1 MDARLQKVVDHPLH
15 QFLGV
20 MDIVSYEGCG
30 ELTITVTD
38 NLVNPA
44 GLFHGGVVYVLS
56 DVCAYAGLLSLL
68 KDTEEAVTHD
78 LHISVM
84 RSAKLGDKVVF
95 KSEVVK
101 QGRQLC
107 FLNVTATVNDK
118 TIATARVTKSII

>member
-20 MDIVSYEGCG
+20 MDIVSHEGCG

-68 KDTEEAVTHD
+68 KDTEQAVTHD

-84 RSAKLGDKVVF
+84 RSAKMGDKVVF

-101 QGRQLC
+101 QGRQVC